1 MDTMIKEAKI
11 HEIQLKNKHYRLII
25 DEIID
30 FQPGQYLEVYLKDK
44 FGHFIAPRP
53 YTISSQSN
61 KDFLELYIGIIK
73 EGIYSTHL
81 SKLKKG
87 DLLFYKG
94 PFGTSLL
101 NRINSKNILFLAF
114 DSGISTYRPLIH
126 NLVKDKT
133 NKIKLLYVNSH
144 HDDMFY
150 NEELRELETNNS
162 NFAYFSLV
170 TKEDSSRTA
179 TDVFMD
185 IFNTIE
191 DKSKWNY
198 LISGPRKAVIDF
210 DSLLKENGIKNNMI
224 ICD

>member
-1 MDTMIKEAKI
+1 MDTLIKEAKI

-30 FQPGQYLEVYLKDK
+30 FKPGQYLEVYLKDK

-53 YTISSQSN
+53 YTISSASN

-87 DLLFYKG
+87 DILFYKG
-94 PFGTSLL
+94 PFGTSLQD
-101 NRINSKNILFLAF
+101 RINSKKLLFLAF
-114 DSGISTYRPLIH
+114 GSGISTYRQLIH
-126 NLVKDKT
+126 TLIKDKT
-133 NKIKLLYVNSH
+133 TEMKLLYVNSH
-144 HDDMFY
+144 YDDMFY
-150 NEELRELETNNS
+150 NEELRELETNNP

-170 TKEDSSRTA
+170 TKENSSRTT
-179 TDVFMD
+179 TDVFKD
-185 IFNTIE
+185 IFNKIE
-191 DKSKWNY
+191 DKNKWNY
-198 LISGPRKAVIDF
+198 LISGPRKAVTDF
-210 DSLLKENGIKNNMI
+210 DSLLRENGIKHNMI